1 MQEFKKAEKLLRRFR
16 AGKYHFGQGILL
28 EALKSASSM
37 GRKAILF
44 RGSFPGSDAYIDLI
58 TSSLKKSGIA
68 LAGIFKGAR
77 PNSPKEDVQ
86 KMVAA
91 IDKADPDFVITFGG
105 GSNIDAAKA
114 ALVLNAFGGGLDDYF
129 GIGRVS
135 AAIKDSGKKL
145 LPHLTI
151 QTIAGSGAHLTKYSN
166 ITDTANSQKK
176 LIIDEAVVPDLSIF
190 DYSVT
195 YNTPIGI
202 TSDGALDGFTHLI
215 EVLYGSEGKPG
226 FKKVSDIASAGIE
239 LIVKYLPG
247 VIDAPDDNTSR
258 NALCYGTDLG
268 GYAIMIGGT
277 NGAHLTSF
285 SLVDILSHGRAC
297 AIMEPYYS
305 VFFAPAI
312 TDSLRI
318 VGNIFKKYGYS
329 RTDFNK
335 ISGRQLGLSVASAMI
350 GFAKKIGFPTTLNEV
365 EGFSK
370 MHIERALRSAKDPVL
385 KSKLENM
392 PIPLS
397 PDMIDIYM
405 KRVLESAASG
415 DLNIIENIHS

>member
-1 MQEFKKAEKLLRRFR
+1 LQEFSKAEDFLRQFK
-16 AGKYHFGQGILL
+16 ADKYLFGQDILKR
-28 EALKSASSM
+28 AVKNASKM
-37 GRKAILF
+37 GRSALLF
-44 RGSFPGSDAYIDLI
+44 RSTFTGSDDHVDLI
-58 TSSLKKSGIA
+58 RNTLKKSGVV
-68 LAGIFKGAR
+68 LAGIFKGAK
-77 PNSPKEDVQ
+77 PNSPKEDVLR
-86 KMVAA
+86 MAA
-91 IDKADPDFVITFGG
+91 VIDKTKPDFVITFGG
-105 GSNIDAAKA
+105 GSNIDAVKA
-114 ALVLNAFGGGLDDYF
+114 ALVLHAFGGDLNEYF
-129 GIGRVS
+129 GVGRVS
-135 AAIKDSGKKL
+135 AAIKDSNKKL
-145 LPHLTI
+145 LPHLAI
-151 QTIAGSGAHLTKYSN
+151 QTLAGSGAHLTKYSN
-166 ITDTANSQKK
+166 ITDIAAFQKK
-176 LIIDEAVVPDLSIF
+176 LIIDEAIVPDLSIF
-190 DYSVT
+190 DYSIT
-195 YNTPIGI
+195 YDTPLGI
-202 TSDGALDGFTHLI
+202 TSDGALDGFTHLV
-215 EVLYGSEGKPG
+215 EVLYGSERGPE
-226 FKKVSDIASAGIE
+226 FKKISDITSAGIE
-239 LIVKYLPG
+239 LIVKYLPE
-247 VIDAPDDNTSR
+247 VINTPNDIIAR

-329 RTDFNK
+329 RTDLNK

-370 MHIERALRSAKDPVL
+370 MHIERALKAAKDPAL

-397 PDMIDIYM
+397 PGMIDIYM

-415 DLNIIENIHS
+415 DLNMIENVKS